1 MDRKRIVCFGDSNT
15 WGYDASTG
23 GRFPYD
29 KRWTTMLQ
37 EMLGSEWEVISEGLS
52 GRNAVCEDPLF
63 EGLKGIDY
71 IHPCLLSHSPV
82 ELAIIMLGTNDTKER
97 FSLTSRNIAMGIT
110 RLAVKAGSVKAGPEG
125 KGTRVLVVCPP
136 PIKAKYAETEIGD
149 AMGKDCD
156 IKSKDLADNL
166 SALLKIEGIPF
177 FDSGK
182 LIEMKSIDYMHL
194 DAEGHRKMA
203 HLMDELV
210 RKMASGENL
219 IDKED
224 DRQLSR
230 NMRTKQEV
238 HEAIRNKVVVSCQ
251 ALADEPLHSAFIM
264 GRMAYAAFLGGASG
278 IRANSVVDIREIKK
292 TVDLP
297 IIGIIKQDYEGSE
310 VYITPT
316 MKEVDALCEE
326 GVDIIAIDATIRM
339 RPDGM
344 TIKEAFPM
352 IRAKYPNQLFMAD
365 CSNFEEAKLAS
376 ELGFDYIGSTMAG
389 YTPYTEGRALPALDL
404 IERMVREL
412 NKPVIAEGGI
422 STPEE
427 LRAVLDLGV
436 HSAVVGSAITRPME
450 ITKRFIAAAYK

>member
-1 MDRKRIVCFGDSNT
+1 
-15 WGYDASTG
+15 
-23 GRFPYD
+23 
-29 KRWTTMLQ
+29 
-37 EMLGSEWEVISEGLS
+37 
-52 GRNAVCEDPLF
+52 
-63 EGLKGIDY
+63 
-71 IHPCLLSHSPV
+71 
-82 ELAIIMLGTNDTKER
+82 
-97 FSLTSRNIAMGIT
+97 
-110 RLAVKAGSVKAGPEG
+110 
-125 KGTRVLVVCPP
+125 
-136 PIKAKYAETEIGD
+136 
-149 AMGKDCD
+149 
-156 IKSKDLADNL
+156 
-166 SALLKIEGIPF
+166 
-177 FDSGK
+177 
-182 LIEMKSIDYMHL
+182 
-194 DAEGHRKMA
+194 
-203 HLMDELV
+203 
-210 RKMASGENL
+210 
-219 IDKED
+219 
-224 DRQLSR
+224 
-230 NMRTKQEV
+230 MRTKQEV

-344 TIKEAFPM
+344 TIKEAFPI

-365 CSNFEEAKLAS
+365 CSNFEEAKLAA

-389 YTPYTEGRALPALDL
+389 YTPYTEGRVLPALDL
-404 IERMVREL
+404 IERMVKEL
-412 NKPVIAEGGI
+412 DAPVIAEGGI

-436 HSAVVGSAITRPME
+436 HAAVVGSAITRPME